1 MADESWWSVM
11 SYAEVYQVA
20 KKSDAGH
27 HSIRFKKNSG
37 MTWRDYLITLLHI
50 AAEAEHGL
58 MVQYLY
64 AAYSL
69 GGSDLSPSK
78 AAKVAKWQKS
88 ILEVAKEEMG
98 HLLTV
103 QNLLALL
110 GAPPNFRR
118 AETGFEEALSPIP
131 FVLDPLTRET
141 VASFT
146 FAEMSPDLEAHLQA
160 GGSEIRKSL
169 KAFLA
174 HHQLG
179 LIKEQTEQNAQS
191 ITKRK
196 LKPQPVSLLY
206 EEIIRVFG
214 DADLIP
220 DNDFDEMSYQ
230 SQASWDDWGR
240 GYAHSPKLVSASG
253 DVISSHMGSNRANVI
268 VMRAATRTEALLA
281 LRAISGQGEAVHL
294 RHPFKKRNK
303 SGGDSSETS
312 EDISHFERFLSIWQK
327 YPEDW
332 QPCRNLMRNPA
343 TTPSAAR
350 HRTIIQ
356 NAEALDWALL
366 FNIRYRMLL
375 TFLTHSYRLSRVVR
389 PGEPNLRGMVMHRAF
404 GEMYNLK
411 TIAGILVQ
419 IKVSKPG
426 EQEVFAGPPFETPYS
441 LNMPAADV
449 DCFRLHRDL
458 YLGAIALSKKLE
470 SNSRSLGQSYLQS
483 LRELDKAALRWIDGI
498 LRAPE
503 EREGIT

>member
-1 MADESWWSVM
+1 MDGAERWSVVN
-11 SYAEVYQVA
+11 YA
-20 KKSDAGH
+20 DAYKVISRSEAGQP
-27 HSIRFKKNSG
+27 SIRFEKNPG
-37 MTWRDYLITLLHI
+37 ITWRDYLITLLHI
-50 AAEAEHGL
+50 VAEAEHGL

-69 GGSDLSPSK
+69 GGPDLNSSR
-78 AAKVAKWQKS
+78 AAKVAEWQKS

-110 GAPPNFRR
+110 GAPPNFTR

-131 FVLDPLTRET
+131 FVLDPLTRKT

-146 FAEMSPDLEAHLQA
+146 FAEMSPDLEVHLQP
-160 GGSEIRKSL
+160 GGSKLRKSL
-169 KAFLA
+169 QEFLA
-174 HHQLG
+174 HHELG
-179 LIKEQTEQNAQS
+179 SIEEQTEQNGRLS
-191 ITKRK
+191 TGRK
-196 LKPQPVSLLY
+196 LKPHPVSLFY
-206 EEIIRVFG
+206 EEIIRVLG

-220 DNDFDEMSYQ
+220 DSDFDEMSYQ

-240 GYAHSPKLVSASG
+240 GYAHRPKLVSATG
-253 DVISSHMGSNRANVI
+253 DVISPQKGSHRANVI

-294 RHPFKKRNK
+294 RPPFKRGNN
-303 SGGDSSETS
+303 SGSDSSEAAG
-312 EDISHFERFLSIWQK
+312 DISHFERFLSIWQK
-327 YPEDW
+327 YPEHW
-332 QPCRNLMRNPA
+332 QPFRNLMRNPS
-343 TTPSAAR
+343 TTPSAAS
-350 HRTIIQ
+350 HRSIIE
-356 NAEALDWALL
+356 NGEAFDWALL

-426 EQEVFAGPPFETPYS
+426 ERETFAGPPFETPYS
-441 LNMPAADV
+441 LSMPAAHI
-449 DCFRLHRDL
+449 DCFRMHRDM
-458 YLGAIALSKKLE
+458 YVGALQLIEKLVARGG
-470 SNSRSLGQSYLQS
+470 SRGQSYLEN

-503 EREGIT
+503 ARETA

>member
-1 MADESWWSVM
+1 M
-11 SYAEVYQVA
+11 SYAEIDRA
-20 KKSDAGH
+20 INNSEAGQR
-27 HSIRFKKNSG
+27 SIRFKKNAG

-69 GGSDLSPSK
+69 GGPGLSPSK
-78 AAKVAKWQKS
+78 AATVGKWQKS

-103 QNLLALL
+103 QNLLSLL
-110 GAPPNFRR
+110 GAPPNFTR

-131 FVLDPLTRET
+131 FVLSPLTRET

-146 FAEMSPDLEAHLQA
+146 FAEMSTDLEAHLQA
-160 GGSEIRKSL
+160 GGSEISKSL
-169 KAFLA
+169 QAFLA

-179 LIKEQTEQNAQS
+179 SIEEQTEKNAS
-191 ITKRK
+191 LISKRK

-206 EEIIRVFG
+206 EEIIKVFSDS
-214 DADLIP
+214 DAIP
-220 DNDFDEMSYQ
+220 DSDFDEMSYQ

-240 GYAHSPKLVSASG
+240 GYANSPKLVSATG
-253 DVISSHMGSNRANVI
+253 DVISSQETSHRANVI
-268 VMRAATRTEALLA
+268 VMRAATRTEALVA

-294 RHPFKKRNK
+294 RHPFKRINK
-303 SGGDSSETS
+303 SGEDSSGASGE
-312 EDISHFERFLSIWQK
+312 ISHFERFLSIWQK
-327 YPEDW
+327 YPKDW
-332 QPCRNLMRNPA
+332 QPCRNLMRNPS

-350 HRTIIQ
+350 HRTIIN

-375 TFLTHSYRLSRVVR
+375 TFLTHSYRLSRAVR

-419 IKVSKPG
+419 IKVSEPG
-426 EQEVFAGPPFETPYS
+426 ERETFAGPPFETPYS
-441 LNMPAADV
+441 LNMPASHV

-458 YLGAIALSKKLE
+458 YLGAIALTETLQSK
-470 SNSRSLGQSYLQS
+470 SNSLGHSYLQS
-483 LRELDKAALRWIDGI
+483 LRELDKAALRWVDGI

-503 EREGIT
+503 AR